1 MYVKRNAPQ
10 SNNQLT
16 TSERSYV
23 EMRRRNSI
31 AIGFCLSLTILL
43 MCSAEKVAAQS
54 GYPHHPLCN
63 NQHTQTTAT
72 ICYSYATSRA
82 FGRGWN
88 DTRCPANKFNAVQSM
103 IEEYFE
109 RDGFIL
115 SNVRQGD
122 IIGFGSSQSQPDHV
136 CYVEYLTGQ
145 PVTSTDHVHIAQ
157 VDGPTSISDFT
168 GTLTNVI
175 NGAQGVTAQGY
186 PTSIWRKRPLW
197 SIKLQ
202 NSFTG
207 GKVGIDD
214 GQSVEEEGEG
224 SPPTEYD
231 SPHPVSNLH
240 WESSV
245 IGVAVMDG
253 RLHDGYV
260 RRFWKWS
267 SPYSEAFTVSVS
279 HQVRA
284 LSYTST
290 TEFTANLDREFN
302 VTFQN
307 SLPGATGGQIKVNQV
322 TYSVPHATTVTDSF
336 PEVTADAIYNAI
348 NRIEYTFAQW
358 NDAST
363 VNPRVFT
370 VLDNN
375 TTYTAS
381 YNAKP
386 LPPANVTA
394 GGPVGANVCVSW
406 QIHPHD
412 SVTQYQIWRQVKHQH
427 QGTIG
432 PPQLLTTVPRTTT
445 QYIDYDYV
453 VTEGYTHDLVWYD
466 VRSYFSLNQTY
477 SDPNWVAIFAQIAP
491 KIATP
496 PFVPTVWTLGNSP
509 NPFNPSTRIVYSLVE
524 DGGMSLTIYDI
535 QGREVASLDKSYRE
549 AGYYSATW
557 DGRNAQGSPVGSG
570 VYFARLNVTGASGKV
585 LYSHTIKLL
594 LAK

>member
-1 MYVKRNAPQ
+1 MDVKRNAPQ
-10 SNNQLT
+10 STYQST
-16 TSERSYV
+16 TTERSYIA
-23 EMRRRNSI
+23 MKQTNSI
-31 AIGFCLSLTILL
+31 GLAFCLSLAILI
-43 MCSAEKVAAQS
+43 SGAEIVTAQS
-54 GYPHHPLCN
+54 GYPHHPQCGGSG
-63 NQHTQTTAT
+63 HGGSSS
-72 ICYSYATSRA
+72 CWSYATSRA

-88 DTRCPANKFNAVQSM
+88 HSGCPAGTFNGVNAISLDH
-103 IEEYFE
+103 FE
-109 RDGFIL
+109 RFNLL
-115 SNVRQGD
+115 SYSDVHVGD
-122 IIGFGSSQSQPDHV
+122 IIGWGQFTQPTHV
-136 CYVEYLTGQ
+136 SF
-145 PVTSTDHVHIAQ
+145 VTAVFWPSPSNIRVAQ
-157 VDGPTSISDFT
+157 VENEGSTTEQPNLWLSD
-168 GTLTNVI
+168 VI
-175 NGAQGVTAQGY
+175 NGTGGAIARGN
-186 PTSIWRKRPLW
+186 PTMYFRKRPRW

-207 GKVGIDD
+207 GKVGVGG
-214 GQSVEEEGEG
+214 GQGAEEEGEG
-224 SPPTEYD
+224 SPPPEYD
-231 SPHPVSNLH
+231 SPHTVSNLH
-240 WESSV
+240 WESTV

-253 RLHDGYV
+253 RLHEGYV

-267 SPYSEAFTVSVS
+267 SPYSEAFTVSAS

-322 TYSVPHATTVTDSF
+322 TYAIPHATAVTDRF
-336 PEVTADAIYNAI
+336 PEITADAIYNAI

-363 VNPRVFT
+363 VNPRVFA
-370 VLDNN
+370 VPDNN
-375 TTYTAS
+375 TIYTAS

-412 SVTQYQIWRQVKHQH
+412 NVTQYQIWRQVKHQH
-427 QGTIG
+427 QGTIS

-477 SDPNWVAIFAQIAP
+477 SDPNWVAVFAQIAP

-496 PFVPTVWTLGNSP
+496 PFVPTVWSLGNSP
-509 NPFNPSTRIVYSLVE
+509 NPFNPSTRIVYTLVE
-524 DGGMSLTIYDI
+524 DGAVSLTIFDV

-557 DGRNAQGSPVGSG
+557 DGRSAHGIPVGSG
-570 VYFARLNVTGASGKV
+570 VYFARLNVAGASDKV